1 MKHLWLILF
10 VTIELIRGQELN
22 FKNNHND
29 IIKIK
34 SGQKLHINDNKYT
47 LIKTDYSNGYIVL
60 NKYDSEAKDT
70 LTFNSVVSFR
80 YDEKSLKSFTSSLL
94 KGTKYGVLAGA
105 LLGIPEAIN
114 YGFHW
119 VVLGGLVYGTL
130 GAVGGAVY
138 GIMIPVESNE
148 LILTDKEWQIIK

>member
-70 LTFNSVVSFR
+70 LTFN
-80 YDEKSLKSFTSSLL
+80 
-94 KGTKYGVLAGA
+94 
-105 LLGIPEAIN
+105 
-114 YGFHW
+114 
-119 VVLGGLVYGTL
+119 
-130 GAVGGAVY
+130 
-138 GIMIPVESNE
+138 
-148 LILTDKEWQIIK
+148 

>member
-1 MKHLWLILF
+1 M
-10 VTIELIRGQELN
+10 
-22 FKNNHND
+22 
-29 IIKIK
+29 
-34 SGQKLHINDNKYT
+34 
-47 LIKTDYSNGYIVL
+47 
-60 NKYDSEAKDT
+60 
-70 LTFNSVVSFR
+70 
-80 YDEKSLKSFTSSLL
+80 

>member
-10 VTIELIRGQELN
+10 VTIGLIRGQELN

-47 LIKTDYSNGYIVL
+47 LIKTGYSNGYIVL
-60 NKYDSEAKDT
+60 NKYDSEAEDT

-80 YDEKSLKSFTSSLL
+80 YYEKSL
-94 KGTKYGVLAGA
+94 
-105 LLGIPEAIN
+105 
-114 YGFHW
+114 
-119 VVLGGLVYGTL
+119 
-130 GAVGGAVY
+130 
-138 GIMIPVESNE
+138 
-148 LILTDKEWQIIK
+148 